1 MYMINVRVYF
11 QYLNLWMNTANLKHY
26 LAKILSNTGLQY
38 LPAIFGRYDYMV
50 ARVVYGMRLLAIL
63 HTHILT
69 ENSGHF
75 HLRAYARRITN
86 EY

>member
-1 MYMINVRVYF
+1 MINVRVYF

-26 LAKILSNTGLQY
+26 FSKILSNTGLQY
-38 LPAIFGRYDYMV
+38 LPSVFGRYDYV
-50 ARVVYGMRLLAIL
+50 VTRVVDSMCLLAIF
-63 HTHILT
+63 HTRILT
-69 ENSGHF
+69 EDSGHF